1 MLLYRIIL
9 VLLTKEL
16 RYADSTLLLP
26 FYSGYV
32 AFDGSSKRS
41 ATQLRLLMDQGL
53 DWGYLPEPAKLLF
66 ISVNLEDKE
75 AARREFERS
84 GLNIN
89 YLDGRQYLGAYWV
102 PRGGLYK

>member
-1 MLLYRIIL
+1 MDPNLLSTFYANDAAFSRL
-9 VLLTKEL
+9 V
-16 RYADSTLLLP
+16 R
-26 FYSGYV
+26 
-32 AFDGSSKRS
+32 RS
-41 ATQLRLLMDQGL
+41 AAQLRLLMDRNLRQ
-53 DWGYLPEPAKLLF
+53 GYLPEPAKLLF